1 MRNVITVIISAL
13 IISGCSAPTAVVS
26 PRQAT
31 QNALSFTSGSGFEDR
46 LTHNERTGF
55 AYAFEYDNNNMYL
68 YMTASDQEL
77 QRKIVYFGL
86 TIWIDRTGG
95 NNKVQGFRFPLSANI
110 PVRTNQ
116 EASPGSRNAL
126 SGPGLNSILSRA
138 DEIELI
144 GIYGSS
150 VRKVRKRDS
159 RIRVNTEIKDSILIY
174 KAVIPYEVLEFGF
187 NPLVGN
193 NTISVGFET
202 GHFEA
207 PSAGRSQIPYD
218 QGRQTGGM
226 GYPGRSGRQMPG
238 QYPGRMPERDQMA
251 NRNSVFGSLTKP
263 TRLWIDLE
271 FLEESRF

>member
-1 MRNVITVIISAL
+1 MKNFIAVLFTVL
-13 IISGCSAPTAVVS
+13 IITSGCTTPTAVVTQ
-26 PRQAT
+26 RQTT
-31 QNALSFTSGSGFEDR
+31 QNALAFAPGSGSEEL

-55 AYAFEYDNNNMYL
+55 AYAFEYDNNNMYI
-68 YMTASDQEL
+68 YMTTSDQDL

-86 TIWIDRTGG
+86 TVWIDRTGG
-95 NNKVQGFRFPLSANI
+95 NNKVQGFRFPLNANM
-110 PVRTNQ
+110 PVTIRQ
-116 EASPGSRNAL
+116 EGSPGSRNTL

-159 RIRVNTEIKDSILIY
+159 RIRVNTEITDSILIY
-174 KAVIPYEVLEFGF
+174 QAVIPYEVLEFGF
-187 NPLVGN
+187 NPLDGN
-193 NTISVGFET
+193 ETISIGFET

-218 QGRQTGGM
+218 GGRQTGGM
-226 GYPGRSGRQMPG
+226 GYPGGRQMPG

-251 NRNSVFGSLTKP
+251 QRNSVFGNLTKP

-271 FLEESRF
+271 FL